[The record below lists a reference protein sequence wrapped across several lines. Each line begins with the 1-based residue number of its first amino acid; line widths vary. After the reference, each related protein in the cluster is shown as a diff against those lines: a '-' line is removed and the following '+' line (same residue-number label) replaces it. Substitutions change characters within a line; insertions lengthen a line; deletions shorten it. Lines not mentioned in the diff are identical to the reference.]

1 MSAWTPLESNP
12 DVLTKYIHNFGVNK
26 DWIITD
32 VMGLEPD
39 MLEWIPKPVKSVIL
53 LFPCSESYEKHRAE
67 EQKRLIATEETYPKD
82 LYYMRQLTENA
93 CGTVALIHS
102 VANNK
107 DIMLG
112 DGILKNFLELTKDMT
127 PEERGKA
134 LETDKAVHENHQAL
148 AHEGQTVSDP
158 NQRVYHHFIA
168 FVNKKGI
175 LYELDGRK
183 MCPVKHGATSDGT
196 FLQDAARVC
205 EEFMARDPKELRF
218 TVLALS
224 RALPSRLSFQ

>member
-1 MSAWTPLESNP
+1 MSVWTPLESNP
-12 DVLTKYIHNFGVNK
+12 DVLTKYIHTFGVTK
-26 DWIITD
+26 DWVITD

-39 MLEWIPKPVKSVIL
+39 MLEWIPKPVKSIIL
-53 LFPCSESYEKHRAE
+53 LFPCSDTYEKHRAE
-67 EQKRLIATEETYPKD
+67 EQQRLAETEQTYPKD
-82 LYYMRQLTENA
+82 LFYMRQLSQNA

-102 VANNK
+102 VANNE

-112 DGILKNFLELTKDMT
+112 EGILKDFLDLTKDMT

-134 LETDKAVHENHQAL
+134 LEADKAVRESHQAL
-148 AHEGQTVSDP
+148 AQEGQTVSDP
-158 NQRVYHHFIA
+158 NEEVYHHFIA
-168 FVNKKGI
+168 FVNKAGT

-183 MCPVKHGATSDGT
+183 MFPIEHGATSDET

-205 EEFMARDPKELRF
+205 KEFMARDPKELRF

-224 RALPSRLSFQ
+224 AAVK